1 MEELAQ
7 VYARA
12 LFEAARDQ
20 GKLDELREQL
30 AQFADAL
37 AENHELAVFFF
48 SPYFSTAEKQEALGR
63 VLDGAEEILLN
74 FLALLIDKH
83 RMPVIFRIRHEYER
97 LWDEE
102 NRTLPVE
109 ITSAVELDRAT
120 TESLGKAIGE
130 RAGRKVTLAARVD
143 PDILGGIV
151 VRVGNSIL
159 DASIRNRL
167 EQLRRHVAQGAS

>member
-7 VYARA
+7 VYGRSLFQVA
-12 LFEAARDQ
+12 LEQ

-30 AQFADAL
+30 GQFADAVS
-37 AENHELAVFFF
+37 ENHDLAVFFF
-48 SPYFSTAEKQEALGR
+48 SPYFSTKEKQEALGR
-63 VLDGAEEILLN
+63 LLDGADPILLN
-74 FLALLIDKH
+74 FLGLLIENH

-102 NRTLPVE
+102 NKTLPVE
-109 ITSAVELDRAT
+109 ITSAIALDEQT
-120 TESLGKAIGE
+120 TESLGRTIGE

-143 PDILGGIV
+143 PDILGGIII
-151 VRVGNSIL
+151 RVGNSIL

>member
-7 VYARA
+7 VYARS
-12 LFEAARDQ
+12 LFEVAREHD
-20 GKLDELREQL
+20 KLDRLREQL
-30 AQFADAL
+30 AQFAEAL
-37 AENHELAVFFF
+37 HAHRELAIFFF
-48 SPYFSTAEKQEALGR
+48 SPYFSTAEKQQALER
-63 VLDGAEEILLN
+63 AVDGADPLLLN
-74 FLALLIDKH
+74 FLKVLIENH
-83 RMPVIFRIRHEYER
+83 RMPVIFRIRQEYQR

-109 ITSAVELDRAT
+109 VTSAIALDPTTTDSLAAT
-120 TESLGKAIGE
+120 IGQ
-130 RAGRKVTLAARVD
+130 RAGRKVTLKARVD

-167 EQLRRHVAQGAS
+167 EQLRRQVAQGAA

>member
-7 VYARA
+7 VYGRS
-12 LFEAARDQ
+12 LFEVAREHD
-20 GKLDELREQL
+20 KLDELRAQL

-37 AENHELAVFFF
+37 DEHRQLAVFFF
-48 SPYFSTAEKQEALGR
+48 SPYFSTREKQDGLGR
-63 VLDGAEEILLN
+63 ALEGAEELLVN
-74 FLALLIDKH
+74 FLSLLIENH
-83 RMPVIFRIRHEYER
+83 RMPVIFRVRHEYER

-109 ITSAVELDRAT
+109 ITSAIELDQAT
-120 TESLGKAIGE
+120 TENLGRTIGE
-130 RAGRKVTLAARVD
+130 RAARKVTLAARVD

>member
-7 VYARA
+7 VYARS
-12 LFEAARDQ
+12 LFEVARER
-20 GKLDELREQL
+20 GKLDELRAQL
-30 AQFADAL
+30 IQFADAL
-37 AENHELAVFFF
+37 HVQRQLAVFLF
-48 SPYFSTAEKQEALGR
+48 SPYFSTEEKQRALER
-63 VLDGAEEILLN
+63 AVEGADELLLN
-74 FLALLIDKH
+74 FLKVLIENH
-83 RMPVIFRIRHEYER
+83 RMPVIFRIRQEYER

-109 ITSAVELDRAT
+109 VTSAIALDQAT
-120 TESLGKAIGE
+120 TENLAATIGE
-130 RAGRKVTLAARVD
+130 RAKRKVTLVTRVD